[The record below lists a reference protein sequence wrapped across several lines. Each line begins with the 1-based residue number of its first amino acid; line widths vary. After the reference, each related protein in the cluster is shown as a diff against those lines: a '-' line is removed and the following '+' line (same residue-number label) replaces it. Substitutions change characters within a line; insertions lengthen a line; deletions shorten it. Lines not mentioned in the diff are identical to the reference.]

1 MGLLY
6 RRFYKLQPAPPGTNV
21 KFYFHFLYIL
31 YTSSR
36 YYIAMEGGGSREPPL
51 T

>member
-6 RRFYKLQPAPPGTNV
+6 RRFYKLQPGAAGTNV

-31 YTSSR
+31 YTLAR
-36 YYIAMEGGGSREPPL
+36 YYIAMEGGGSREPLL